1 MRTYELVLIFDPA
14 LEMEQVEG
22 DLQKLNE
29 MIAANG
35 LPRRW
40 ERWGKRR
47 LTYEIK
53 GRQYGYYTLT
63 VFDASSVQA
72 GELERWARLNTSVIR
87 HLITT
92 VDPDRVPEVDEE
104 SVRNLGAGATPPE
117 VDAVKPEEEA
127 VVPAEEVLDVIPDV
141 VEGDVDELTEPTA

>member
-14 LEMEQVEG
+14 LEMEQVES
-22 DLQKLNE
+22 DLQRLNE

-63 VFDASSVQA
+63 VFDATSAQI
-72 GELERWARLNTSVIR
+72 GELERWARLNTTVIR
-87 HLITT
+87 HLVTI
-92 VDPDRVPEVDEE
+92 VDPARVPEVDEE

-117 VDAVKPEEEA
+117 ADAAKPEVELIEAVEEA
-127 VVPAEEVLDVIPDV
+127 LEVIPDV
-141 VEGDVDELTEPTA
+141 VEGDTDELAEPIA